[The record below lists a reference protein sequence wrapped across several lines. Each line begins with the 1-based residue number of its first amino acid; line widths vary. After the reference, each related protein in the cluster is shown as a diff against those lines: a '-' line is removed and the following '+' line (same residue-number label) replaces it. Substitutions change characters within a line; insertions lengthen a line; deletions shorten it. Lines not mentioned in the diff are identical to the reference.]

1 MGLTWDK
8 SNLAQS
14 YYELGIE
21 KGLQK
26 GIKEGIKEGVIKT
39 AAQSADERYE
49 HRKCD
54 GTDRLNERRSAKD
67 LERNQE
73 LK

>member
-39 AAQSADERYE
+39 A
-49 HRKCD
+49 RKALMR
-54 GTDRLNERRSAKD
+54 GMSIENVMELTDLTKE
-67 LERNQE
+67 EV
-73 LK
+73 LKIWREIKN